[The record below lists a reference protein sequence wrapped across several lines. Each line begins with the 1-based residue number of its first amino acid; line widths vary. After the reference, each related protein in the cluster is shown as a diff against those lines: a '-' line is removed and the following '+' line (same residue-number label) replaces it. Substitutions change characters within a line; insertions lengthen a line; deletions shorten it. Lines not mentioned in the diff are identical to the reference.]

1 MKRLSFREREEV
13 SVGPAGVITDQEAE
27 GLSRLSPR
35 LPAGTLNWGYRKL
48 RFGPFCGVIGT
59 DHLTIEILPKVEWGS
74 QDDQAMRG
82 LLIGMLARA
91 GELGLKRIGGS
102 QLALQHRHLLDV
114 FIDDFCDQVRTALNG
129 GIIERYL
136 SKTENLCAIRGR
148 IDMTAHLRANAFD
161 LSRHLCEFDERT
173 ADNAYNQALKG
184 TLLRLIEFTVGVRTR
199 AGLMSLL
206 HRFDG
211 VQNQIVDADD
221 IDDLQ
226 FDRTNQRWQH
236 VFRRASWLLRRLF
249 PDVRSGGTPG
259 PALLFNI
266 ERLFERVL
274 GRYLR
279 EQWRRTARDILQV
292 ELQGPQANLAASG
305 FQLRPDVTLR
315 SADEFLMILDAKWKR
330 ISTTEANCGVSSADA
345 YQMNAYAGRFRCS
358 RLALVY
364 PASSG
369 VPPGCVTKYVLETE
383 CQPTLGIWAVNVQE
397 LARGGGGPT
406 GLEELL
412 SSEVVGSQKR
422 KSPNLVLAV

>member
-1 MKRLSFREREEV
+1 MKRLSLREREEV

-35 LPAGTLNWGYRKL
+35 LPAGSLNWGYRKL

-59 DHLTIEILPKVEWGS
+59 DHLTIEVLPKVEWGS
-74 QDDQAMRG
+74 QDELAMRG

-91 GELGLKRIGGS
+91 GELGLKRTGDS

-136 SKTENLCAIRGR
+136 SKTENLYAIRGR
-148 IDMTAHLRANAFD
+148 IDMAAHLRANAFN

-173 ADNAYNQALKG
+173 ADNPYNQALRG
-184 TLLRLIEFTVGVRTR
+184 TLLRLIEFSVGARTR

-211 VQNQIVDADD
+211 IENRIVYADD
-221 IDDLQ
+221 LEDLE

-236 VFRRASWLLRRLF
+236 VFRRAAWLLRRLF
-249 PDVRSGGTPG
+249 PDVRSGGTAG
-259 PALLFNI
+259 PALLFNM

-274 GRYLR
+274 GRHLR
-279 EQWRRTARDILQV
+279 EQWRRTGSDVLRV

-315 SADEFLMILDAKWKR
+315 SADEFLMVLDAKWKR
-330 ISTTEANCGVSSADA
+330 ISTTEANFGVTSSDA
-345 YQMNAYAGRFRCS
+345 YQMNAYASRYRCG

-364 PASSG
+364 PASREA
-369 VPPGCVTKYVLETE
+369 PPGCATKFVLDTE
-383 CQPTLGIWAVNVQE
+383 RRPTLGIWAVNVQE
-397 LARGGGGPT
+397 LAIGGGGPT
-406 GLEELL
+406 GLEELM
-412 SSEVVGSQKR
+412 SSELVGSPSR
-422 KSPNLVLAV
+422 MHGNLVLAI